1 MFALEVSK
9 SEACERK
16 QPRSYLKLWNQ
27 CSQSVQS
34 QMSVLLLTGGERER
48 MTTNHETYLLMA
60 STQNDMEDWVKTIRR
75 VIWAPFGG
83 GQSTQTCFLTA
94 LNLSDFIGTACFARL
109 LSNVCFYLSFTCRNC
124 HVFKYRL
131 APYVM

>member
-16 QPRSYLKLWNQ
+16 QPCSYLKLWNQ

-83 GQSTQTCFLTA
+83 GQYTQTCFLTA
-94 LNLSDFIGTACFARL
+94 LNFLDFIETACFACL
-109 LSNVCFYLSFTCRNC
+109 LSHVCFYLSFTCRNC
-124 HVFKYRL
+124 QVFKYLL
-131 APYVM
+131 ALYVM